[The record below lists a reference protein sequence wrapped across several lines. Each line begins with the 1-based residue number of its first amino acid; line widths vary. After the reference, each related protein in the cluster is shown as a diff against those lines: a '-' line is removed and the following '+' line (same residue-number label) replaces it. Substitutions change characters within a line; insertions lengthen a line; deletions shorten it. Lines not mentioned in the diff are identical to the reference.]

1 MNNIIEFYTKPY
13 KNYINFKGRTRR
25 LEYWMFI
32 LINVVIIMT
41 LGFLGAYFEENH
53 QSDIFFSIF
62 AIYFLFNMVPFLA
75 LIVRRLHDMGK
86 SGWYW
91 FVRFIPVIGPI
102 WLLIML
108 CTDSE
113 HGPNKWGNNPKGIGN
128 ATEIDSIGLE

>member
-1 MNNIIEFYTKPY
+1 MNNLIDFYIKPY
-13 KNYINFKGRTRR
+13 KNYINFTGRTRR
-25 LEYWMFI
+25 KEYWMFV
-32 LINVVIIMT
+32 LINAVICIT
-41 LGFLGAYFEENH
+41 LVFLSDHFEKNYQTDFFFAFFGFYV
-53 QSDIFFSIF
+53 
-62 AIYFLFNMVPFLA
+62 LFNIVPVLA

-91 FVRFIPVIGPI
+91 FVRFIPLIGPI
-102 WLLIML
+102 WLLVML